1 MEIEISELGSA
12 RILTVED
19 DRIDAAVAI
28 AFKEKV
34 LNAAEGGP
42 EQIVL
47 NLSNVQF
54 IDSSGL
60 GSIVASMKL
69 VAPEHT
75 LDLSGLSPTVEKV
88 FRLTRMD
95 TVFRIYMN
103 AEDAVRANV
112 A

>member
-1 MEIEISELGSA
+1 MNIDVADHGTA
-12 RILTVED
+12 RILTVLD

-28 AFKEKV
+28 TFKEQV
-34 LNAAEGGP
+34 LNGAEGGP

-47 NLSNVQF
+47 DLGKVQF
-54 IDSSGL
+54 MDSSGL
-60 GSIVASMKL
+60 GAVVASMKL
-69 VAPEHT
+69 IAPEHT
-75 LDLSGLSPTVEKV
+75 LDLAALSPTVEKV